1 MTMPSLLPET
11 IERENGD
18 GEASCA
24 LGVGC
29 APPLH
34 AVRRQQM
41 MVTDVSTNG
50 AAAKYFPERVCEE
63 RLIGDE

>member
-1 MTMPSLLPET
+1 
-11 IERENGD
+11 
-18 GEASCA
+18 
-24 LGVGC
+24 
-29 APPLH
+29 
-34 AVRRQQM
+34 M